1 MAHLVET
8 MAYAGEVPWHG
19 LGHRVPADL
28 STDQMMKA
36 AQLDWTV
43 QKIPA
48 FVKIEDESQAINASA
63 LVRSSDNKILDVVSN
78 DWNPVQNQ
86 EAFDFFNDFVNAGDM
101 EMHTAGS
108 LKGGQIVWALAK
120 IKDSFD
126 LFGGDQV
133 DSYMLFTN
141 PHVYGQSLDIRF
153 TPIRVVCNNT
163 LTLSLSEKGGK
174 VFKLNHRKEFVAD
187 QAKIALGIAHAK
199 LDRYKE
205 MASFL
210 GDKRYTKESIT
221 EYFARLFPA
230 TGEDLSRNAVKALEI
245 MEVQPG
251 AQFAEGSFWQAFN
264 TITYM
269 TDHVMGRG
277 NDSRL
282 TSAWFGANRNLKN
295 KALELALDM
304 AQAA

>member
-19 LGHRVPADL
+19 LGHRVPAEL

-36 AQLDWTV
+36 AGVDWTV

-48 FVKIEDESQAINASA
+48 FVKIDGESQNIDAAA

-120 IKDSFD
+120 IKDSFE
-126 LFGGDQV
+126 LFQGDQV

-163 LTLSLSEKGGK
+163 LTLSLNQKGGK
-174 VFKLNHRKEFVAD
+174 TFKLNHRREFVAD
-187 QAKIALGIAHAK
+187 QAKLALGIAHAK
-199 LDRYKE
+199 LDEYRD
-205 MASFL
+205 MAAYL
-210 GDKRYTKESIT
+210 GSKRYNNETLDTYFKE
-221 EYFARLFPA
+221 LF
-230 TGEDLSRNAVKALEI
+230 GERNAKDALELI
-245 MEVQPG
+245 HTQPG
-251 AQFAEGSFWQAFN
+251 AQFAEGSWWSAFN
-264 TITYM
+264 TVTFM
-269 TDHVMGRG
+269 TDHILGRN
-277 NDSRL
+277 NDTRL
-282 TSAWFGANRNLKN
+282 QSAWFGANKSLKN
-295 KALELALDM
+295 QALAKAVDFAN
-304 AQAA
+304 AA